1 MHQLLGF
8 SYVAYKFLD
17 NKKIFVYGN
26 ILFLNFRVFS
36 NPTNFLM
43 ARNIDI
49 GSFICVNCEWSLTC
63 NENYLSTTLR
73 TYNFPSLFLQKI
85 CIRIISTDSS
95 FQLTNVLRN
104 YSDVK
109 AQIFYF
115 LWYWD
120 RERKFPKRIYF
131 DKKRSEC
138 IHDLLSEINIW
149 QLEKVICIILRST

>member
-1 MHQLLGF
+1 MCG
-8 SYVAYKFLD
+8 
-17 NKKIFVYGN
+17 
-26 ILFLNFRVFS
+26 
-36 NPTNFLM
+36 NFLVFK
-43 ARNIDI
+43 NLQGFWWL
-49 GSFICVNCEWSLTC
+49 GSFICVNREWSLTC

-85 CIRIISTDSS
+85 CISTDSS

-120 RERKFPKRIYF
+120 RERRFPKRIYF
-131 DKKRSEC
+131 DKK
-138 IHDLLSEINIW
+138 IW
-149 QLEKVICIILRST
+149 MYSWPSFWNKYLAVRKSYLYYFTFHLK